1 MDTKDLDTKDL
12 DAKDLD
18 TESTAAEST
27 ATESVEAKG
36 LEERI
41 TDAISTVYDPEI
53 PVNIY
58 ELGLIYGVE
67 VGEEGHV
74 DVKMTLT
81 SPSCPA
87 AGILPG
93 EVEMKVKSVEGV
105 ASAEVEIVWDPV
117 WNPSMM
123 SEAAQLELGML

>member
-1 MDTKDLDTKDL
+1 MDTKNQETKNPEV
-12 DAKDLD
+12 
-18 TESTAAEST
+18 ESTMPEAVPEA
-27 ATESVEAKG
+27 VEEKS

-41 TDAISTVYDPEI
+41 TEAISTVYDPEI
-53 PVNIY
+53 PVDIY
-58 ELGLIYGVE
+58 ALGLIYGVE

-93 EVEMKVKSVEGV
+93 EVEMKVKGVEGV
-105 ASAEVEIVWDPV
+105 VSAEVEIVWDPV

-123 SEAAQLELGML
+123 SEAAQLELGMF

>member
-1 MDTKDLDTKDL
+1 METKELEPTVE
-12 DAKDLD
+12 
-18 TESTAAEST
+18 TTATAES
-27 ATESVEAKG
+27 ASAPEEAKG
-36 LEERI
+36 IEERI

-67 VGEEGHV
+67 VREDGHV

-93 EVEMKVKSVEGV
+93 EVEMKVKGVEGV

-123 SEAAQLELGML
+123 SEAAQLELGMF